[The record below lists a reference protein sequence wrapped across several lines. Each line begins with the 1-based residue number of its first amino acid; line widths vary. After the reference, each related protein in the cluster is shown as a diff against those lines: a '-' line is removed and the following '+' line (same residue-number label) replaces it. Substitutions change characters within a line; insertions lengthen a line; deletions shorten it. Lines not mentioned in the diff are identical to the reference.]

1 MSPIKLKRFLWKA
14 NDIFKIN
21 ISLTEPIKKT
31 RDGRMKINLVN
42 TVATLSIIASLTWL
56 IGLGM
61 AIDDQ
66 LLKDTSSPLP
76 STTTDD
82 AEPGQLSGRF
92 VLALGDSLTRGT
104 GDTSGQG
111 YVTYM
116 MDELNSKDDESINLS
131 NLAVG
136 GYTSKEL
143 LNQVQQTEIQRQ
155 IAQAET
161 ILMTIGGNDLFRG
174 GQALF
179 EFSTADIEESKQSY
193 MENLE
198 SIYTSIRDVNPE
210 ATVYHIGL
218 YNPFSELDNGN
229 DTSSM
234 VREWNF
240 DSAKMA
246 ANFNSIV
253 YVPSYDLFQLNV
265 ENYLY
270 SDQFHPNNKG
280 YELIG
285 DRLISLITLEKGEEI
300 NE

>member
-1 MSPIKLKRFLWKA
+1 
-14 NDIFKIN
+14 
-21 ISLTEPIKKT
+21 
-31 RDGRMKINLVN
+31 MKINLVN
-42 TVATLSIIASLTWL
+42 TVATLSIIASLTWV

-66 LLKDTSSPLP
+66 LLKNTSSPLP
-76 STTTDD
+76 LTTTDD
-82 AEPGQLSGRF
+82 TEPEQLSERF

-111 YVTYM
+111 YVTHM
-116 MDELNSKDDESINLS
+116 MDEWNSKDDESINLS

-136 GYTSKEL
+136 GYRSEQL
-143 LNQVQQTEIQRQ
+143 LNQVEQSELQRQ
-155 IAQAET
+155 IAQADT

-179 EFSTADIEESKQSY
+179 EFSPSDIKESKQRY
-193 MENLE
+193 LKNLE

-218 YNPFSELDNGN
+218 YNPFSELDNGS
-229 DTSSM
+229 DTSST

-240 DSAKMA
+240 DSAKLA
-246 ANFNSIV
+246 ANFTSIV

-265 ENYLY
+265 KDYLH

-285 DRLISLITLEKGEEI
+285 ERLTSLITLKKGEEI